1 MKVIVTESQYQR
13 VVSEGFYESEKL
25 YPRDY
30 IVGRLN
36 RAPKY
41 MREYMKKITNYCA
54 DCDVY
59 CSKYDK
65 HYKTIEHINKTRYI
79 KFNIKKEN
87 IILEFN

>member
-41 MREYMKKITNYCA
+41 MREYIKNLPHIECTDNQGIQLTCTKIPEV
-54 DCDVY
+54 VY
-59 CSKYDK
+59 QFLFG
-65 HYKTIEHINKTRYI
+65 N
-79 KFNIKKEN
+79 F
-87 IILEFN
+87 

>member
-41 MREYMKKITNYCA
+41 MREYIKNLPHIECTDNQGSQSTCTKIPEV
-54 DCDVY
+54 VY
-59 CSKYDK
+59 QFLFG
-65 HYKTIEHINKTRYI
+65 N
-79 KFNIKKEN
+79 F
-87 IILEFN
+87 

>member
-36 RAPKY
+36 RSPKY
-41 MREYMKKITNYCA
+41 MREYIKNLPHIECTDNQGIQSICTKIPEV
-54 DCDVY
+54 VY
-59 CSKYDK
+59 QFLFG
-65 HYKTIEHINKTRYI
+65 N
-79 KFNIKKEN
+79 F
-87 IILEFN
+87 

>member
-41 MREYMKKITNYCA
+41 MRQHPKNLPHIECTDNQGSQSTCTKIPEV
-54 DCDVY
+54 VY
-59 CSKYDK
+59 QFLFG
-65 HYKTIEHINKTRYI
+65 N
-79 KFNIKKEN
+79 F
-87 IILEFN
+87 